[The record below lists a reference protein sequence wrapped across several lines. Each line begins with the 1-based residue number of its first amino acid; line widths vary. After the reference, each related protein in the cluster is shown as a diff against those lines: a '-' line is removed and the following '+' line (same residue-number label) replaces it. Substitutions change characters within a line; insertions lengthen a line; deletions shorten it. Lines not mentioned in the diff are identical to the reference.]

1 MGTTLIFPASGK
13 VVKTIPFWI
22 KCGERGK
29 VRGAEFYISSM
40 EKGDFSGGWNF
51 SDFRGREI
59 GPVVANRV

>member
-29 VRGAEFYISSM
+29 VRREEFYISSM
-40 EKGDFSGGWNF
+40 EKGDFFGGVEFFGFQGKGDWT
-51 SDFRGREI
+51 SCR
-59 GPVVANRV
+59 

>member
-29 VRGAEFYISSM
+29 VRRAEFYISSM
-40 EKGDFSGGWNF
+40 EKGDFFWGVEFFGFQGKEDWTSG
-51 SDFRGREI
+51 R
-59 GPVVANRV
+59 

>member
-29 VRGAEFYISSM
+29 VRRAEVYISSM
-40 EKGDFSGGWNF
+40 EKGDFFW
-51 SDFRGREI
+51 
-59 GPVVANRV
+59 RVEFFGFQGKGDLTSCR